1 MDEVKRPERG
11 MTVVINYCI
20 TALTKG
26 VVQAGSNNTNSC
38 VVIAGQLALA
48 FQQIREEPSKRS
60 ILQTPIRTQSDSHHY
75 STQLL
80 SYNIALK
87 QPALRGL
94 L

>member
-1 MDEVKRPERG
+1 MNGRGEKAGKGNDCCDKLLYHCIDKRRS
-11 MTVVINYCI
+11 
-20 TALTKG
+20 TA
-26 VVQAGSNNTNSC
+26 SNNTNSC
-38 VVIAGQLALA
+38 VVIAGQLTLA
-48 FQQIREEPSKRS
+48 FQQIREEPYKRS